1 MRSELV
7 TELQELVDHLEG
19 LRKPCEPRWREIS
32 EWILPTRG
40 IYEGQDGAVEGKSRG
55 KKILNRETTRSLK
68 VAATGLTSGMTPAS
82 LPWFKWSFSNEMQ
95 NESTGAQAWLDVVE
109 REIGNVL
116 RTCGFYKAIHAC
128 NLEFLT
134 FGPLLLFQDNS
145 GTKLCRFECCT
156 IGTWAVGLNADKELD
171 TVCRRIKMTPHQLE
185 QRFGREK
192 LSSTVCTMLD
202 ERRGYD
208 QVEVI
213 HLVRPRHTRSLGKID
228 AKNMPFASYM
238 YEAVDGTELLSESGY
253 VEMPYF
259 FAANEETLDTYGS
272 GAADDALPD
281 CKQLQ
286 ELEKQKLIGL
296 QKVINPPLR
305 KPVSFKHRLNIGPG
319 GENAVS
325 QSENQGI
332 APLYEVRLDLNA
344 VREEINTI
352 TGRIA
357 QTTLAAYFA
366 DMSLELRPK
375 GMTASEYLERKR
387 ERLQFMGPSLEAYE
401 ESVLT
406 PVIFRT
412 FAMLD
417 RANLLPPPPAQMGE
431 VAIVDVS
438 YISPLAQALR
448 QTGAESTRALMQ
460 DVMQLAQV
468 DRNVLDKVDVD
479 QAVDELARGIG
490 APGRMVRS
498 DEEVAALR
506 EARAEA
512 EAKQAEAQQA
522 MQAMQGMASMA
533 QMASTA
539 TGPDTLAGDLMGKNE
554 HGSAN
559 EQ

>member
-1 MRSELV
+1 MASELI

-19 LRKPCEPRWREIS
+19 LRKPCEPRWRALS
-32 EWILPTRG
+32 EWVLPTRG
-40 IYEGQDGAVEGKSRG
+40 IYEGQDGTIEAKSRG
-55 KKILNRETTRSLK
+55 KKVLNREGTRSLK

-82 LPWFKWSFSNEMQ
+82 LPWFKWSFSNEAQ

-145 GTKLCRFECCT
+145 ATKLCRFESCT
-156 IGTWAVGLNADKELD
+156 VGTWAVGLNADRELD

-185 QRFGREK
+185 QRFGRDK
-192 LSSTVCTMLD
+192 LSTAVCTALD

-208 QVEVI
+208 QVEII
-213 HLVRPRHTRSLGKID
+213 HVVMPRHHRQAGKID

-238 YEAVDGTELLSESGY
+238 YEAVGAEDVLSESGY

-272 GAADDALPD
+272 GTGDDALPD
-281 CKQLQ
+281 IKQLQ

-296 QKVINPPLR
+296 QKSINPPIR

-325 QSENQGI
+325 QSESQGI
-332 APLYEVRLDLNA
+332 GPLYEVRIDLNS

-352 TGRIA
+352 AGRIG

-448 QTGAESTRALMQ
+448 QTGAESARALMQ

-498 DEEVAALR
+498 DEEVVALR
-506 EARAEA
+506 QARAE
-512 EAKQAEAQQA
+512 EQAKQMQAQQA
-522 MQAMQGMASMA
+522 MQGMQSLA
-533 QMASTA
+533 QMASMS
-539 TGPDTLAGDLMGKNE
+539 TGPDTLAGDLMGKSGQGASNE
-554 HGSAN
+554 
-559 EQ
+559 